1 MTTPIAEM
9 TDDEIVALLS
19 KGTSN
24 PRTHAFVC
32 ELFETYE
39 PEEIPEVL
47 RALSRAAHALRDY
60 PVDADLTDLSLRQLG
75 PVIGIDADLPND
87 FQIPGV
93 TDRVP
98 NAFDIPL
105 RELDRKIGPA
115 EFRYY
120 VRAYEKTLDAER
132 AAALR
137 ALENVF
143 RFH

>member
-1 MTTPIAEM
+1 MS
-9 TDDEIVALLS
+9 DDQIVAVLGS
-19 KGTSN
+19 GTTN
-24 PRTHAFVC
+24 PRTHAFVAD
-32 ELFETYE
+32 LFETYE
-39 PEEIPEVL
+39 AEEIPEVL
-47 RALSRAAHALRDY
+47 RALARAAHALRDY
-60 PVDADLTDLSLRQLG
+60 PVDADLMDLSLRQLG

-87 FQIPGV
+87 FEIPGV

-120 VRAYEKTLDAER
+120 VRAYEKTLDAEH

-137 ALENVF
+137 SLASVF
-143 RFH
+143 CFP